1 VLSSESARRP
11 TINDVARRAGV
22 SKSLVSLVMRDSDM
36 VSQARREAVLNAA
49 RELGYRPNAIAR
61 SLAEA
66 RTRTIG
72 VIVSDLRNPWYV
84 DILDGFRHAL
94 RAGGFRVLIG
104 GGQLAN
110 RQVDR
115 TVVEAFLDLRVE
127 GLCVVGVL
135 PYDDAF
141 AEAMMSVPA
150 VVTSSHSYELPLVDS
165 VVNDDEDGTRQA
177 TEHLIGLGHQQ
188 IAHIGGGPDGVARAR
203 LRGYERAMR
212 EHGLDEHI
220 AVEECD
226 YDEPSGYAAASHLLG
241 ARQPP
246 TAIVAVNDLAAVG
259 AMSAAGDAGLPLPAG
274 LSVTGYDNTSLAAV
288 SHLSLSSVDPRSAD
302 IGELA
307 GRRIM
312 ARIAGG
318 QQSASDAGRRDLVAP
333 VLVVRRST
341 THPGTGQHRGRT

>member
-1 VLSSESARRP
+1 VVSSEPARRP

-22 SKSLVSLVMRDSDM
+22 SKSLVSLVMRRSDM
-36 VSQARREAVLNAA
+36 VSPARREAVLAAA

-84 DILDGFRHAL
+84 DILDGFSHVL

-104 GGQLAN
+104 GGQLAG

-135 PYDDAF
+135 PYDEAF

-150 VVTSSHSYELPLVDS
+150 VVTSSHSYELPFVDS

-177 TEHLIGLGHQQ
+177 TEHLIALGHQR
-188 IAHIGGGPDGVARAR
+188 IAHIGGGPDGVAQAR
-203 LRGYERAMR
+203 LRGYERAMHSR
-212 EHGLDEHI
+212 GLGKHI
-220 AVEECD
+220 TVEVCD
-226 YDEPSGYAAASHLLG
+226 YDEPSGYAAASRLLG
-241 ARQPP
+241 AQRQP

-259 AMSAAGDAGLPLPAG
+259 AMSAAGDVGLVLPAG

-288 SHLSLSSVDPRSAD
+288 GHLSLSSVDPRSTD
-302 IGELA
+302 IGGLA

-312 ARIAGG
+312 TRIEGGEHSARDVG
-318 QQSASDAGRRDLVAP
+318 QRDLIPP

-341 THPGTGQHRGRT
+341 THPRAG

>member
-1 VLSSESARRP
+1 MLSSEPARRP

-104 GGQLAN
+104 GGQLAS

-135 PYDDAF
+135 PYDEAF
-141 AEAMMSVPA
+141 AQAMMSVPA

-177 TEHLIGLGHQQ
+177 TEHLIGLGHQL
-188 IAHIGGGPDGVARAR
+188 IAHIGGGPDGVAQAR

-241 ARQPP
+241 ARRPP

-288 SHLSLSSVDPRSAD
+288 GHLSLSSVDPRSTD
-302 IGELA
+302 IGGLA

-312 ARIAGG
+312 TRIEGGAHSAREV
-318 QQSASDAGRRDLVAP
+318 GRRDLIPP

-341 THPGTGQHRGRT
+341 AHPRAG